1 MRKWT
6 WNAYA
11 FHSIP
16 LPVVYLPL
24 SPAKHIETD
33 EMSDA
38 DASPLMRQY
47 REIKRGYPDAVLLFR
62 VGDFYEMFYE
72 DAQIASKLLSIA
84 LTSRDKSTT
93 NPVPLCGVPYHAAQ
107 GYIAK
112 LLKAGRTVALCEQ
125 VQLPKIA
132 KGLVRREVVR
142 LYTPGTLIDTEFLS
156 PGESHFLAA
165 VAFSHATAPSAM
177 KQSVI
182 GLACLDV
189 STGEFWMTE
198 FKGAQAEG
206 QLFDELARLEPRE
219 LLHPDSLPNTVSY
232 LTRLHG
238 PRLCAQPLS
247 FFNLKDATLLLQTH
261 FAVHSLDGFGCGGLT
276 AGIGAAGAILRYVR
290 DTQPTA
296 SLAHL
301 RRIHTRWSG
310 EAMHLDSAT
319 VRNLELVRPFG
330 TSEHRMG
337 QDQPT
342 VLSVLDRTATAMG
355 SRLLR
360 EWLVRP
366 LLNLEAIHA
375 RLDAIGELKDLV
387 QQRVLLRTALRDVQ
401 DIARLG
407 SRVALG
413 VAGPRELL
421 ALKQSVKALPEL
433 RPHLQP
439 FGVSLLADVRES
451 WDDCR
456 DVYDLIEQAVKQDA
470 PMSPRDG
477 GIIREGY
484 HAGVDDLRKASTEG
498 KGWIAS
504 LEGKERERTGIDS
517 LKVRYNQVFGYYIE
531 ITKTHLSRIPPD
543 YIRKQTLVNAERFMT
558 SELKE
563 LEDRVTGAEIKL
575 LSLEQQLFEQ
585 LLLRLANEGPRLH
598 AMAQAVALLDVLACL
613 AETAALYRY
622 VKPLVDE
629 SSTILIREGRH
640 PVVERLSSDLTFV
653 PNDTSLDCEGNRLVI
668 LTGPNMAGKSTYLR
682 QVALIVLLAQIG
694 SFVPAVEA
702 RIGLVDR
709 LFTRVGA
716 SDNLAAGQ
724 STFMVEMIESAH
736 ILNSATSR
744 SLILLDEIGRGTS
757 TYDGLSIAWAI
768 AEHIQDRRYLG
779 ARTLFAT
786 HYHEMTQ
793 LEGLREGIRN
803 YRVAVE
809 ERDGDVVFLRKIVPG
824 GADRSYGIHV
834 AKLAGLPQTVIDRAQ
849 QVLAQ
854 LEQPD
859 AAIQNIPL
867 ASKNE
872 ATCGSLPQPH
882 PIIEEMKQ
890 IDLFS
895 MTPLDALNRLADIQ
909 RRIGPTT
916 GDSRHKYK
924 KRYPRP
930 GIPPLPLTQFSCA

>member
-1 MRKWT
+1 
-6 WNAYA
+6 
-11 FHSIP
+11 
-16 LPVVYLPL
+16 
-24 SPAKHIETD
+24 
-33 EMSDA
+33 MSDTET
-38 DASPLMRQY
+38 SPLMRQY
-47 REIKRGYPDAVLLFR
+47 REIKRGYPEAILLFR

-84 LTSRDKSTT
+84 LTSRDKSST
-93 NPVPLCGVPYHAAQ
+93 NPVPLCGVPYHAVQ

-125 VQLPKIA
+125 VEDPKLA

-165 VAFSHATAPSAM
+165 VAFSDATIPSA
-177 KQSVI
+177 KSQSVI
-182 GLACLDV
+182 GLACLDI

-198 FKGAQAEG
+198 FQGTQAEV
-206 QLFDELARLEPRE
+206 QLMDELARLEPRE
-219 LLHPDSLPNTVSY
+219 LLYSDSQMNAGSC
-232 LTRLHG
+232 LTRLRG
-238 PRLCAQPLS
+238 PRLCAQPTTS
-247 FFNLKDATLLLQTH
+247 FNPKDAAQLLQAQ
-261 FAVHSLDGFGCGGLT
+261 FAVHSLDGFGCRGLT
-276 AGIGAAGAILRYVR
+276 VGIGAAGAVLRYVR
-290 DTQPTA
+290 ETQPTA

-310 EAMHLDSAT
+310 DAMHLDSAT
-319 VRNLELVRPFG
+319 IRNLELVRPLEAG
-330 TSEHRMG
+330 EQRVG

-360 EWLVRP
+360 EWLIRP
-366 LLNLEAIHA
+366 LLNRGAIHA
-375 RLDAIGELKDLV
+375 RLEAVGELKDRI
-387 QQRVLLRTALRDVQ
+387 QQRVSLRTTLRDVQ

-407 SRVALG
+407 SRVTLG

-421 ALKQSVKALPEL
+421 ALKQSVSALPEL
-433 RPHLQP
+433 RSHLKP
-439 FGVSLLADVRES
+439 FGASLLVDVQES

-456 DVYDLIEQAVKQDA
+456 DVHDMVERAVKPDA
-470 PMSPRDG
+470 PMALRDG
-477 GIIREGY
+477 GVIREGY
-484 HAGVDDLRKASTEG
+484 HAGVDELRKASAEG

-504 LEGKERERTGIDS
+504 LEAKERERTGIDS

-558 SELKE
+558 PELKD
-563 LEDRVTGAEIKL
+563 LEERVSGAEIKL
-575 LSLEQQLFEQ
+575 LALEQELFEQ
-585 LLLRLANEGPRLH
+585 LRLRLAREVPRLQ
-598 AMAQAVALLDVLACL
+598 AMAQTVALLDVLAGL
-613 AETAALYRY
+613 AETAALHRY

-640 PVVERLSSDLTFV
+640 PVVEQLSSDLTFI
-653 PNDTSLDCEGNRLVI
+653 PNDTVLDCESNRLVI

-682 QVALIVLLAQIG
+682 QIALIVLLAQIG
-694 SFVPAVEA
+694 SFVPATEA

-709 LFTRVGA
+709 IFTRVGA

-768 AEHIQDRRYLG
+768 AEHIQDRRHLG

-803 YRVAVE
+803 YCVAVQ

-834 AKLAGLPQTVIDRAQ
+834 AKLAGLPQVVIARAQ

-859 AAIQNIPL
+859 AIIDDRSSTSEEESPRA
-867 ASKNE
+867 
-872 ATCGSLPQPH
+872 SLPQPH

-895 MTPLDALNRLADIQ
+895 MTPLDALNRLADLQ
-909 RRIGPTT
+909 RRIGPTDQDDR
-916 GDSRHKYK
+916 GK
-924 KRYPRP
+924 
-930 GIPPLPLTQFSCA
+930 

>member
-1 MRKWT
+1 
-6 WNAYA
+6 
-11 FHSIP
+11 
-16 LPVVYLPL
+16 
-24 SPAKHIETD
+24 
-33 EMSDA
+33 MSDT
-38 DASPLMRQY
+38 DSSPLMRQY
-47 REIKRGYPDAVLLFR
+47 REIKRGYPEAILLFR

-84 LTSRDKSTT
+84 LTSRDKSSA

-112 LLKAGRTVALCEQ
+112 LLKAERTVALCEQ
-125 VQLPKIA
+125 VEDPKLS

-142 LYTPGTLIDTEFLS
+142 VYTPGTLIDTEFLS
-156 PGESHFLAA
+156 PGESYFLAA
-165 VAFSHATAPSAM
+165 VAFSDAM
-177 KQSVI
+177 ASSTKGQSTI

-189 STGEFWMTE
+189 STGEFLMTE
-198 FKGAQAEG
+198 FQGAQAEI
-206 QLFDELARLEPRE
+206 QLMDELARLEPRE
-219 LLHPDSLPNTVSY
+219 VLHPDSHARAESC

-238 PRLCAQPLS
+238 ARLCARPLAS
-247 FFNLKDATLLLQTH
+247 FNPHDATQELQAQ
-261 FAVHSLDGFGCGGLT
+261 FSVHSLDGFGCRGLT

-290 DTQPTA
+290 ETQPTA
-296 SLAHL
+296 SLAHV
-301 RRIHTRWSG
+301 RRLYTRWSRD
-310 EAMHLDSAT
+310 AMHLDSAT
-319 VRNLELVRPFG
+319 IRNLELVQPLDAG
-330 TSEHRMG
+330 EHRLR
-337 QDQPT
+337 QDQHT
-342 VLSVLDRTATAMG
+342 VLSVLDRTETAMG

-366 LLNLEAIHA
+366 LLDHSAIHA
-375 RLDAIGELKDLV
+375 RLDAVGELKDRV
-387 QQRVLLRTALRDVQ
+387 QQRVSLRTALRDVQ
-401 DIARLG
+401 DIARLA
-407 SRVALG
+407 SRVTLG

-421 ALKQSVKALPEL
+421 ALKQSVSALPEL
-433 RPHLQP
+433 RSQLQP
-439 FGVSLLADVRES
+439 FDASLLAGARES

-456 DVYDLIEQAVKQDA
+456 DVHDVIEQAIKLDA
-470 PMSPRDG
+470 PILSRDG
-477 GIIREGY
+477 GMIREEY
-484 HAGVDDLRKASTEG
+484 HAGVDELRKASMEG

-504 LEGKERERTGIDS
+504 LEAKERERTGIDS

-558 SELKE
+558 PELKE
-563 LEDRVTGAEIKL
+563 LEERVTGAEMKL
-575 LSLEQQLFEQ
+575 LALELELFEQ
-585 LLLRLANEGPRLH
+585 LRVRLANEVPRLQ
-598 AMAQAVALLDVLACL
+598 AMSQTVALLDVLAGL
-613 AETAALYRY
+613 AETAALHRY

-640 PVVERLSSDLTFV
+640 PVVEQLSSDMIFV

-694 SFVPAVEA
+694 SFVPATEA

-709 LFTRVGA
+709 IFTRVGA

-768 AEHIQDRRYLG
+768 AEHIQDRRHLG

-803 YRVAVE
+803 YCVAVQ
-809 ERDGDVVFLRKIVPG
+809 ERGGDVLFLRKIVPG

-834 AKLAGLPQTVIDRAQ
+834 AKLAGLPPTVIARAQ

-859 AAIQNIPL
+859 TLIKETVQS
-867 ASKNE
+867 SKQE
-872 ATCGSLPQPH
+872 QQRDSLPHPH

-895 MTPLDALNRLADIQ
+895 MTPLDALNRLADLQ
-909 RRIGPTT
+909 RRIGPSQ
-916 GDSRHKYK
+916 DDRK
-924 KRYPRP
+924 K
-930 GIPPLPLTQFSCA
+930 